1 MFKDLWLILLGIWR
15 RRRRIHGGLWWR
27 SHDSP
32 RPDVSGTSPS
42 LVASNSL
49 FGTFGNLSGATVTH
63 ALKRR
68 IKYSLG
74 LKLGLVSIPGTA
86 LGALSGAACRVGP
99 FQDSAWQ
106 HTCGERVHAVQGQDE
121 RWEGQQIHTAHA
133 SHDDDGQHFRWESYP
148 AFLESG
154 EASSSCRS

>member
-1 MFKDLWLILLGIWR
+1 MFEDLWLILLGFGAGAAGSMVGF
-15 RRRRIHGGLWWR
+15 GGGAMIAPVLTFLGL
-27 SHDSP
+27 P
-32 RPDVSGTSPS
+32 PS

-86 LGALSGAACRVGP
+86 LGALLAQHAESDLFKILLGSILAVSAYMLFRGKMKGGAADPHG
-99 FQDSAWQ
+99 
-106 HTCGERVHAVQGQDE
+106 
-121 RWEGQQIHTAHA
+121 
-133 SHDDDGQHFRWESYP
+133 
-148 AFLESG
+148 
-154 EASSSCRS
+154 SCQS

>member
-1 MFKDLWLILLGIWR
+1 MADPAGVWR

-86 LGALSGAACRVGP
+86 LGALLAQHAESDLFKILLGSILAVSAYMLFRGKMKGGGATDPHG
-99 FQDSAWQ
+99 
-106 HTCGERVHAVQGQDE
+106 
-121 RWEGQQIHTAHA
+121 
-133 SHDDDGQHFRWESYP
+133 
-148 AFLESG
+148 
-154 EASSSCRS
+154 SCQS